1 MTKAFSD
8 LQSEYE
14 NLWATMTIRPE
25 KAAAVDA
32 IARRLIKDRPR
43 YELVEKTTG
52 VPWPVIAA
60 LHNRESDADFA
71 TQLAQGDPLDR
82 VSHNEPDGRGP
93 FNTWEEGAFDA
104 LVTLKH
110 LDKVP
115 AWTPARVCYEVER
128 YNGFGYRNFHPHVL
142 SPYMWSFSNHYTKG
156 KYTSDEHFDEDTVDK
171 QCGAMP
177 IIKRIMELRADVKPP
192 APKPTPVPPVPK
204 GVWQQFINWYRQTP
218 PSPTPTPV
226 PAPDPA
232 PLTLPERLVAAMKK
246 HNYKLFTNPGETNII
261 YVKGM
266 APEGDKNDDAP
277 DRFNDARFV
286 VTFENGKPVL
296 AGAWQA
302 TTDPSRYWTEH
313 RMNAKGAA
321 RVKPGQYTAW
331 QIGMH
336 HDHEAWV
343 QTGGEVTVCRDDN
356 EDFSS
361 RGDAEDTGFF
371 GINQH
376 WGYDLPKNSLGH
388 SSAGCLVGRMTKGH
402 REFMALTKADPRFKA
417 NNKFVV
423 TAALLL
429 AADV

>member
-1 MTKAFSD
+1 MTKDFSD

-14 NLWATMTIRPE
+14 NLWATMSISPE
-25 KAAAVDA
+25 HAADVDA
-32 IARRLIKDRPR
+32 IARRLIKYRPR
-43 YELVEKTTG
+43 YEAVEKTTG

-60 LHNRESDADFA
+60 LHNRESDADFT
-71 TQLAQGDPLDR
+71 TQLAQGDPLNR

-93 FNTWEEGAFDA
+93 FDTWEEGALDA

-115 AWTPARVCYEVER
+115 DWTAARICYEVER
-128 YNGFGYRNFHPHVL
+128 YNGFGYRDFHPTVK
-142 SPYMWSFSNHYTKG
+142 SPYLWSFSNQYTKG
-156 KYTSDEHFDEDTVDK
+156 KYVSDGRFDENTVDK
-171 QCGAMP
+171 QCGALP

-192 APKPTPVPPVPK
+192 APTPE
-204 GVWQQFINWYRQTP
+204 
-218 PSPTPTPV
+218 
-226 PAPDPA
+226 PAPAPKKPWWSVWLDMFSTQMPPRPAPTAHAA

-277 DRFNDARFV
+277 NKFNDARFV
-286 VTFENGKPVL
+286 VTFEDGKPVL

-302 TTDPSRYWTEH
+302 TVDPSRYWTEH
-313 RMNAKGAA
+313 RMNPKGAA

-331 QIGMH
+331 VNGKH
-336 HDHEAWV
+336 HDQDAWV
-343 QTGGEVTVCRDDN
+343 QSGDITVYRDDN

-361 RGDAEDTGFF
+361 AGDAEDTSDDF

-376 WGYDLPKNSLGH
+376 GGYDLPKNDLGR
-388 SSAGCLVGRMTKGH
+388 SSAGCLVGRMMKGH

-417 NNKFVV
+417 NKHFVV

-429 AADV
+429 ASDV